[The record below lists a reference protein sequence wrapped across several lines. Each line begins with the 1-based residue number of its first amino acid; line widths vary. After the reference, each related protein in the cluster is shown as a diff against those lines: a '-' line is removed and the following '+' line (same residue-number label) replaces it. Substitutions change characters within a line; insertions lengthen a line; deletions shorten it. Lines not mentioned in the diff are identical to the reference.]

1 MDLGKTLLAIV
12 PIIWLI
18 LSLGVFKMRGDIA
31 CLIGLGITIVLSIVG
46 FGFPV
51 MHSVTA
57 ALEGVTMAIWPIVY
71 VIITA
76 VFIYNVSKES
86 GGMDT
91 IMKMLTSI
99 SSDMRVLVLLLA
111 WGLGGFLEAVAG
123 FGTAVAIPAS
133 ILAVLGMSPVQAAVI
148 CLIANTTPTAFGA
161 IGLPVA
167 TLAQVTGLE
176 VKQLSYIVSI
186 QLFLLIVLIPFV
198 LVALTEKK
206 GFKSFKG
213 VFGIT
218 LASGLAFGVPQVFV
232 AKYLGAELPSIVG
245 SLVCILVTV
254 IMAKAMS
261 KRNNE
266 SVSED
271 DTVTREAAIKAWLP
285 FILVFIFI
293 IFSSTL
299 FPTINGALSN
309 VKSQFPIYIGEGAKP
324 YTIAWLTT
332 PGTLILLATVIG
344 GRIQGLSFSKVF
356 SIFFSTVKQMG
367 KTMIT
372 VGSIVGLSKVMGY
385 SGMIEVIAVSLVATT
400 GSFYPFIAPII
411 GALGTFITGSDT
423 SSNVLF
429 GELQV
434 QAANSLKVD
443 PFWLAGANMAGATAG
458 KMISPQSIAVA
469 TGATGLV
476 GEEGN
481 ILKQAMKYCAVYTLI
496 ICCVVFGLG
505 KLLAFI

>member
-1 MDLGKTLLAIV
+1 MDVAQTLLAII
-12 PIIWLI
+12 PIVWLI
-18 LSLGVFKMRGDIA
+18 LSLGVFKMRGDLA

-46 FGFPV
+46 FSFPV
-51 MHSVTA
+51 MHSITA
-57 ALEGVTMAIWPIVY
+57 ALEGITMAIWPIVY
-71 VIITA
+71 VIIAA

-99 SSDMRVLVLLLA
+99 SSDLRILVLLLA

-133 ILAVLGMSPVQAAVI
+133 ILAVLGMSPVKAAVI

-167 TLAQVTGLE
+167 TLSQVTGLE
-176 VKQLSYIVSI
+176 VKQLSYTVSI
-186 QLFLLIVLIPFV
+186 QLFILIILIPFI
-198 LVALTEKK
+198 LVALTEDK
-206 GFKSFKG
+206 GFKSIKG

-218 LASGLAFGVPQVFV
+218 LVSGLAFAIPQVFIS
-232 AKYLGAELPSIVG
+232 KYLGAELPSIVG
-245 SLVCILVTV
+245 SIVCIFLTV
-254 IMAKAMS
+254 LIAKKMS
-261 KRNNE
+261 SEEEKASAE
-266 SVSED
+266 KVSTSD
-271 DTVTREAAIKAWLP
+271 GIKAWIP

-293 IFSSTL
+293 IFSSSL
-299 FPTINGALSN
+299 FPAINQALS
-309 VKSQFPIYIGEGAKP
+309 SIRTEFPIYIGEGAKP
-324 YTIAWLTT
+324 YSIVWLTS
-332 PGTLILLATVIG
+332 PGTLILLATFIG
-344 GRIQGLSFSKVF
+344 GRVQGLTFGQILGILGK
-356 SIFFSTVKQMG
+356 TVKQMG

-385 SGMIEVIAVSLVATT
+385 SGMIDIIAVSLVTMT

-423 SSNVLF
+423 SANVLF

-434 QAANSLKVD
+434 QAAHSLKVD
-443 PFWLAGANMAGATAG
+443 PFWLAAANMAGATAG

-481 ILKQAMKYCAVYTLI
+481 ILKQAMKYCAIYTLI
-496 ICCVVFGLG
+496 ICMVVFALG
-505 KLLAFI
+505 KALGKI

>member
-1 MDLGKTLLAIV
+1 MDVVQTLLAII
-12 PIIWLI
+12 PIVWLI
-18 LSLGVFKMRGDIA
+18 LSLGVFKMRGDLA
-31 CLIGLGITIVLSIVG
+31 CLIGLGITIVLSIIS
-46 FGFPV
+46 FNFPILNS
-51 MHSVTA
+51 MTA
-57 ALEGVTMAIWPIVY
+57 ALEGITMAVWPIVY
-71 VIITA
+71 VIVSA

-91 IMKMLTSI
+91 IMNMLTSI
-99 SSDMRVLVLLLA
+99 STDLRVLVLLLA

-133 ILAVLGMSPVQAAVI
+133 ILAVLGMSPVKAAVI

-161 IGLPVA
+161 IGLPVS

-176 VKQLSYIVSI
+176 VKQLSYIVSL
-186 QLFLLIVLIPFV
+186 QLFLLIVLIPFI
-198 LVALTEKK
+198 LVMLTENK
-206 GFKSFKG
+206 GVKSMKG

-218 LASGLAFGVPQVFV
+218 LVSGLSFGIPQIIVS
-232 AKYLGAELPSIVG
+232 KYLGAELPSIVG
-245 SLVCILVTV
+245 SLVCIALTILV
-254 IMAKAMS
+254 AKKMS
-261 KRNNE
+261 PIGTEKAPTTE
-266 SVSED
+266 
-271 DTVTREAAIKAWLP
+271 VTFEQGIKAWTP
-285 FILVFIFI
+285 FILVFILI
-293 IFSSTL
+293 IFSSPL
-299 FPTINGALSN
+299 FPSIYKILNSVTTQI
-309 VKSQFPIYIGEGAKP
+309 PIYTGEGAKP

-332 PGTLILLATVIG
+332 PGTLILIATFVG
-344 GRIQGLSFSKVF
+344 GLVQGLKLKQIVH
-356 SIFFSTVKQMG
+356 ILVKTMKQMG

-385 SGMIEVIAVSLVATT
+385 SGMIDTIAVTLVALT

-434 QAANSLKVD
+434 QAANSLKID
-443 PFWLAGANMAGATAG
+443 PYWLAAANMAGATAG

-481 ILKQAMKYCAVYTLI
+481 ILKQAMKYCAIYILI
-496 ICCVVFGLG
+496 ICVVVFGLG
-505 KLLAFI
+505 KVFQFI

>member
-1 MDLGKTLLAIV
+1 MEVGRTLLAII
-12 PIIWLI
+12 PIVWLI

-31 CLIGLGITIVLSIVG
+31 CMIGLALTIVLSIIG
-46 FGFPV
+46 FDFPV
-51 MHSVTA
+51 MHSLTA
-57 ALEGVTMAIWPIVY
+57 AAEGLVMAIWPIVF
-71 VIITA
+71 VIISA

-86 GGMDT
+86 GGMDN

-161 IGLPVA
+161 IGLPVS

-176 VKQLSYIVSI
+176 VKELSYIVSI

-198 LVALTEKK
+198 LVALTENK
-206 GFKSFKG
+206 GFKSLKG
-213 VFGIT
+213 VFFIT
-218 LASGLAFGVPQVFV
+218 LMSGLSFGVPQIIV

-245 SLVCILVTV
+245 SLVCIFVTV
-254 IMAKAMS
+254 IIAKMMPQDKDAEE
-261 KRNNE
+261 KE
-266 SVSED
+266 SVS
-271 DTVTREAAIKAWLP
+271 AADGFKAWLP

-293 IFSSTL
+293 MLSSSIFPVL
-299 FPTINGALSN
+299 HDALNS
-309 VKSQFPIYIGEGAKP
+309 VKTQFPIYIGEGAKP

-332 PGTLILLATVIG
+332 PGTLILLATFIG
-344 GRIQGLSFSKVF
+344 GAIQGLSIGKMF
-356 SIFFSTVKQMG
+356 SILFSTMKQMG
-367 KTMIT
+367 KTVVT
-372 VGSIVGLSKVMGY
+372 VGSIVALSKVMGY
-385 SGMIEVIAVSLVATT
+385 SGMIDTIAVSLVALT
-400 GSFYPFIAPII
+400 GSFYPFMAPVI
-411 GALGTFITGSDT
+411 GTLGTFITGSDT
-423 SSNVLF
+423 SANVLF

-434 QAANSLKVD
+434 QVADSLNVN
-443 PFWLAGANMAGATAG
+443 PYWLAGANMAGATAG

-481 ILKQAMKYCAVYTLI
+481 ILKQAMKYCAMYTLI

-505 KLLAFI
+505 KFLGYV